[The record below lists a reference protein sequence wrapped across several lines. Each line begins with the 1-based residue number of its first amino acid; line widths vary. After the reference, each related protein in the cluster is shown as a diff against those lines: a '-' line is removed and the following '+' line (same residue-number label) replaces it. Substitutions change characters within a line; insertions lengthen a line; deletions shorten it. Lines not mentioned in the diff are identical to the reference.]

1 MNLTALNTARY
12 HGLNLTDLQILTML
26 AEQGPQDLTA
36 IAAETGLTNAAI
48 TCAARKLVGKLLIR
62 RFKDRWTDG
71 RLVIVELDEL
81 GRVRLHQITG
91 QFPEPVAAVCDRR

>member
-1 MNLTALNTARY
+1 MTSTALNTARY
-12 HGLNLTDLQILTML
+12 HGLNLTDLQILLLL

-36 IAAETGLTNAAI
+36 LAAEIGLSATSI
-48 TCAARKLVGKLLIR
+48 TMHAKKLVGKLLIR
-62 RFKDRWTDG
+62 RLKDRWTDG

-91 QFPEPVAAVCDRR
+91 TFPDPCPLTPVS